1 MQGLRTSAREP
12 LMGGQSFSSWRRKFW
27 RRAASED
34 FEFGI
39 VCICHNIHTK
49 ARRKCKKLKS
59 RFTLASPV
67 SAVTEGIRNLS
78 FSNRRCFGHFQAP
91 ALDACSSQARM
102 YRDKKVV
109 VVM

>member
-12 LMGGQSFSSWRRKFW
+12 LMGGQSFSSWRRKFS

-67 SAVTEGIRNLS
+67 SAVTEGIRCVRDLAFLS
-78 FSNRRCFGHFQAP
+78 VPH
-91 ALDACSSQARM
+91 ALPFPLRPFPPSTPPIQIAVYIA
-102 YRDKKVV
+102 
-109 VVM
+109 